1 MDNHSTERTT
11 NPGVCRMTPASK
23 QLLAPHAIAFDL
35 DETMY
40 PRHAGVMQ
48 AIGQRITLYLEQFMG
63 LSTDEALA
71 LRRKHVVEYGTTL
84 RGLQIENSIDSDQYM
99 EFVHD
104 VPIEALLRFDPRLDR
119 ALESIDA
126 QKVIFTNA
134 SREHAERVLAALGM
148 RRHFARIID
157 VRDTDWI
164 CKPHRE
170 AYVHLLALLAVPA
183 QRCMLAEDNVR
194 NLRPAS
200 EMGLTTVLVDAA
212 GDGDAVDF
220 AIDEIWQIGAVY
232 QSLRDA
238 A

>member
-1 MDNHSTERTT
+1 MRSTQRTT
-11 NPGVCRMTPASK
+11 IPGLCRISPESK
-23 QLLAPHAIAFDL
+23 ALLVPQVIAFDL

-40 PRHAGVMQ
+40 PRSAGVMQ

-63 LSTDEALA
+63 LTTDEALA
-71 LRRKHVVEYGTTL
+71 LRRKHVVDYGTTL

-104 VPIEALLRFDPRLDR
+104 VPVEDLVHFDPRLDR

-126 QKVIFTNA
+126 QKIIFTNA

-157 VRDTDWI
+157 VRDADWV

-170 AYVHLLALLAVPA
+170 AYVRLLALLDLPA
-183 QRCMLAEDNVR
+183 PRCLLVEDNVR
-194 NLRPAS
+194 NLRPAAA
-200 EMGLTTVLVDAA
+200 MGLTTVLVDAA

-220 AIDEIWQIGAVY
+220 VIDEIWQIGAVY
-232 QSLRDA
+232 QSLKDA